1 MPIEIRELVIKA
13 SVNPGGNEGTGG
25 NDSGGYGLLECAV
38 QESVEQ
44 MSEIKRQEKE
54 R

>member
-13 SVNPGGNEGTGG
+13 AVTNSESAANSDNAANNAAE
-25 NDSGGYGLLECAV
+25 DAV
-38 QESVEQ
+38 QLSLEQ
-44 MSEIKRQEKE
+44 FSEMKRKEKE

>member
-13 SVNPGGNEGTGG
+13 AVTAATEGSGKNPGSANATE
-25 NDSGGYGLLECAV
+25 DAV
-38 QESVEQ
+38 QLSLEQ
-44 MSEIKRQEKE
+44 LSEIKRQEKE

>member
-13 SVNPGGNEGTGG
+13 AVTNNNEGGG
-25 NDSGGYGLLECAV
+25 KSAASSNAAEDMVQLSLE
-38 QESVEQ
+38 QI
-44 MSEIKRQEKE
+44 SEMKRKEKE